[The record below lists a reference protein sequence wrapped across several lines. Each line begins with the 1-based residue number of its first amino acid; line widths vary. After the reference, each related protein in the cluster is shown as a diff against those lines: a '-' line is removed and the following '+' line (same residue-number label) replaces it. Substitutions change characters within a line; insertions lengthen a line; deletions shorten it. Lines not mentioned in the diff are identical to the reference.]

1 MDSILKEVRHAV
13 VGFDEDD
20 SFDSNLILYINGA
33 LMVLNQIG
41 VGPDTPFQITGEDET
56 WADFLGDDLDK
67 LGLVK
72 PYVIRKVTYAFD
84 TPSSTSRTDA
94 LVALI
99 AEDEWRLNVAV
110 DPTEDEITE
119 LRMEMEERMS
129 R

>member
-13 VGFDEDD
+13 VSFDEDD
-20 SFDSNLILYINGA
+20 SFDNDLILYINGA

-67 LGLVK
+67 LALVK
-72 PYVIRKVTYAFD
+72 PYVIHKVTYAFD

-119 LRMEMEERMS
+119 LRMEMEERMA